1 MGNAYADLATLKS
14 PGLLNIPEGMP
25 DGAQD
30 GRLLGLLETA
40 SRWIDGYCGRSFA
53 AVSGERRFDG
63 DGGDALLTPDL
74 VSVSRLRTRPPG
86 RTAGGDDG
94 DGWTEWAA
102 GEYLLYPLNGAPD
115 TAGGQPYTRVLTA
128 AASASASAAA
138 ASSVSGGR
146 RRFPAG
152 RATVSIAGVWGYG
165 GVREDTGLRL
175 AAGAS
180 LGSGDGAATAAPAS
194 ASPAAGHTIRID
206 DEDLYVT
213 AAIRDAAAGSTTLSI
228 RRGVNGTAA
237 AAHDAGAVLGVYRY
251 PAAVTEACLLQAA
264 AWWRQRMNA
273 PFAAL
278 PSGRRRAGA
287 VVGSGDV
294 ADDGIEPAA
303 RALLE
308 PLRRRASFLGV

>member
-14 PGLLNIPEGMP
+14 PGLLNIPDGAP

-63 DGGDALLTPDL
+63 AGGDALLTPDL

-128 AASASASAAA
+128 ASASGSASSAA
-138 ASSVSGGR
+138 SYGR

-165 GVREDTGLRL
+165 SVREDTGLRL

-213 AAIRDAAAGSTTLSI
+213 AAARDATAGATTLSV

-237 AAHDAGAVLGVYRY
+237 AAHDTGAVLDVYRY

-278 PSGRRRAGA
+278 PSGRGRGRAGT

>member
-94 DGWTEWAA
+94 YGWTEWAA
-102 GEYLLYPLNGAPD
+102 AEYLLYPLNGAPD

-128 AASASASAAA
+128 AAS
-138 ASSVSGGR
+138 GKIR

-165 GVREDTGLRL
+165 SVREDTGLRL

-180 LGSGDGAATAAPAS
+180 LGSGDGAATAAPAGV
-194 ASPAAGHTIRID
+194 SPAAGHTIRID

-213 AAIRDAAAGSTTLSI
+213 AAVRDATAGTTTLSV
-228 RRGVNGTAA
+228 RRGVNGTTA
-237 AAHDAGAVLGVYRY
+237 AAHAAGAVLWAYRY

-278 PSGRRRAGA
+278 PSGRRRAGI
-287 VVGSGDV
+287 GGDGQ
-294 ADDGIEPAA
+294 DDGIEPAA

>member
-63 DGGDALLTPDL
+63 DGGDALGTPDL

-86 RTAGGDDG
+86 RTAGGGDG

-102 GEYLLYPLNGAPD
+102 AEYLLYPLNGAPD

-128 AASASASAAA
+128 AASASGSAAA
-138 ASSVSGGR
+138 SGGR

-165 GVREDTGLRL
+165 SVREDTGLRL
-175 AAGAS
+175 AAGGS
-180 LGSGDGAATAAPAS
+180 LGSGDGAATAAPAG

-213 AAIRDAAAGSTTLSI
+213 AAVRDATAGTTTLSV

-237 AAHDAGAVLGVYRY
+237 AAHDAGAVLGAYCY

-278 PSGRRRAGA
+278 PSGRRRGGG
-287 VVGSGDV
+287 GSGDV

-308 PLRRRASFLGV
+308 PLRRQASFLGV